1 MNDRKKEIR
10 AGDCMCVCVC
20 VCVCDDYFN
29 SDRESLLDIVLIK
42 RLNIEKISA

>member
-20 VCVCDDYFN
+20 VCVCVMTISIQTGKAY
-29 SDRESLLDIVLIK
+29 LI
-42 RLNIEKISA
+42 